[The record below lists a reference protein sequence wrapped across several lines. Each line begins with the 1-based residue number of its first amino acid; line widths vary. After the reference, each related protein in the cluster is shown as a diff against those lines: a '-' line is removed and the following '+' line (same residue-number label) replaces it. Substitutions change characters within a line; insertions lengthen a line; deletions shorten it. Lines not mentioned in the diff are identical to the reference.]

1 MTTTSHMPARA
12 IAFTFNDSRNDH
24 PVDVLGDVGDALSTV
39 SDIFIQNDVELSPI
53 EQPEG
58 WKFGLRR
65 FSHPGFPC

>member
-39 SDIFIQNDVELSPI
+39 SDIFIQNDVELSPRGAAGI
-53 EQPEG
+53 YKILQG
-58 WKFGLRR
+58 CISTLNAV
-65 FSHPGFPC
+65 